1 VAKETEKFLMDV
13 DEVFDG
19 GDKNGEDS
27 SETSGYDFAS
37 SVGPRMHETASAST
51 PKIEIS
57 SSSRRVAMYQV
68 HPEPNRPL
76 LFALHLCVLV
86 DVEKPDVEML

>member
-1 VAKETEKFLMDV
+1 MDV

-68 HPEPNRPL
+68 HPEPQPAPPL
-76 LFALHLCVLV
+76 CLAPLRFGRR
-86 DVEKPDVEML
+86 

>member
-1 VAKETEKFLMDV
+1 MYLDRLTHTHYTPSCATQAASGDVAKKAEKFLIDV
-13 DEVFDG
+13 DEMFDG

-37 SVGPRMHETASAST
+37 SVGARTHETASAST

-57 SSSRRVAMYQV
+57 SSSRRMALYQV
-68 HPEPNRPL
+68 RPL
-76 LFALHLCVLV
+76 
-86 DVEKPDVEML
+86 P